1 VLNSVQKSCFFH
13 SLATEMSFVISH
25 VLELQNIITGMNYF
39 DSHYLITNARN
50 NQEVKNS
57 LILLKYP
64 TDSLLAK

>member
-1 VLNSVQKSCFFH
+1 
-13 SLATEMSFVISH
+13 MSFVISQ
-25 VLELQNIITGMNYF
+25 VLELQNIITGIKYF

-64 TDSLLAK
+64 TVLLLAK